1 MGGGGEGGGW
11 GVRVGALSRGAW
23 REGGALSF
31 SILKRRRGVCG
42 RDFFFFFC
50 DEREGLPQ
58 LFINN
63 NT

>member
-1 MGGGGEGGGW
+1 MGGGVEGHGG
-11 GVRVGALSRGAW
+11 
-23 REGGALSF
+23 
-31 SILKRRRGVCG
+31 
-42 RDFFFFFC
+42 DFFFC

>member
-1 MGGGGEGGGW
+1 MM
-11 GVRVGALSRGAW
+11 
-23 REGGALSF
+23 SF
-31 SILKRRRGVCG
+31 ESPKKAAEC
-42 RDFFFFFC
+42 FQSPFFFC